1 MQTQPLISIVTPVY
15 NGADYLDA
23 LILSVLHQDYKNVE
37 HIIIDDGSN
46 DNGATVAI
54 LKKYPHLRWWSR
66 ENKGQYATLNEALLA
81 AQGDIVSV
89 ICADDMYV
97 TPSAFSAVVDCWQQ
111 HPDCGAVYGDTLR
124 MNERSELLELDP
136 TLPKPPYSAWFIR
149 HWLLIPHCSL
159 FIHNTVLRKH
169 NVLFDLSLRYA
180 GDWDWIIRLSQ
191 VTNFVY
197 LNQSLSVYREHL
209 NQTSQSTLKKTL
221 ALENLKVRQRYHA
234 NALIYWSLIYKH
246 RFLKALWLIH
256 SQGIS
261 SFFQFFKQW
270 ITSK

>member
-15 NGADYLDA
+15 NGADYLEA
-23 LILSVLHQDYKNVE
+23 LILSVLNQDYKNVE

-66 ENKGQYATLNEALLA
+66 ENKGQYATLNEGLLA
-81 AQGDIVSV
+81 AQGDIISI
-89 ICADDMYV
+89 ICADDVYV
-97 TPSAFSAVVDCWQQ
+97 TPSAFSAVVDCWQH
-111 HPDCGAVYGDTLR
+111 HPDCGAVYGNTLR
-124 MNERSELLELDP
+124 MNEHSELLPLDP

-159 FIHNTVLRKH
+159 FIDKTVLRKH
-169 NVLFDLSLRYA
+169 NLLFDLSLRYA
-180 GDWDWIIRLSQ
+180 GDWDWIIRLSK

-221 ALENLKVRQRYHA
+221 ALENLTVRQRYHA

-246 RFLKALWLIH
+246 RFLKALWLIR
-256 SQGIS
+256 SRGIS
-261 SFFQFFKQW
+261 GFFQFFKQW
-270 ITSK
+270 LTSK